1 MSNNIQEKKEKLIND
16 IFNMYDIENSGKIN
30 SGDVRSL
37 LINMGYKPSN
47 EDIIEF
53 LKLADKSNS
62 GVILKENFI
71 KAVHEKYTIP
81 QNQLNEI
88 KEAFKTF
95 DMDKDGKISFKE
107 LRNILKYFG
116 ENINNDE
123 EINKIMKFINVDENG
138 LIDINDFIEK
148 WKF

>member
-1 MSNNIQEKKEKLIND
+1 MSKIQEKKEKLIND

-37 LINMGYKPSN
+37 LLNMGYNPSN

-53 LKLADKSNS
+53 LKLADKTNT
-62 GVILKENFI
+62 GVVSKENFI
-71 KAVHEKYTIP
+71 KALHEKYTIP
-81 QNQLNEI
+81 QNHLEEI

-95 DMDKDGKISFKE
+95 DMDNDGKISFKDF
-107 LRNILKYFG
+107 RNILNHFG
-116 ENINNDE
+116 ENINDDE
-123 EINKIMKFINVDENG
+123 IDKIFKFIDADNNG
-138 LIDINDFIEK
+138 LIDFNDFVEN

>member
-16 IFNMYDIENSGKIN
+16 IFNMYDIENSGNIN

-37 LINMGYKPSN
+37 LLNMGYKPSN

-62 GVILKENFI
+62 GIISKENFI
-71 KAVHEKYTIP
+71 KAIHEKYTIP
-81 QNQLNEI
+81 LNQLDEI
-88 KEAFKTF
+88 KEAFNIF

-107 LRNILKYFG
+107 LKNILKHFG
-116 ENINNDE
+116 ENNNNDE

-138 LIDINDFIEK
+138 LIDINDFIKK

>member
-16 IFNMYDIENSGKIN
+16 IFNMYDIENSGNIN

-62 GVILKENFI
+62 GIISKENFI
-71 KAVHEKYTIP
+71 KAIHEKYTIP
-81 QNQLNEI
+81 LNQLDEI
-88 KEAFKTF
+88 KEAFNIF

-107 LRNILKYFG
+107 LKNILKHFG
-116 ENINNDE
+116 ENNNNDE

-138 LIDINDFIEK
+138 LIDINDFIKK

>member
-1 MSNNIQEKKEKLIND
+1 MSKIQEKKEKLIND

-37 LINMGYKPSN
+37 LLNMGYQPSN

-53 LKLADKSNS
+53 LRLADKTNTGFVS
-62 GVILKENFI
+62 KENFI
-71 KAVHEKYTIP
+71 KALHEKYTIP
-81 QNQLNEI
+81 KNQLEEI

-95 DMDKDGKISFKE
+95 DKDKDGKITFKE
-107 LRNILKYFG
+107 FRNILKQFG
-116 ENINNDE
+116 ENINDE
-123 EINKIMKFINVDENG
+123 EIDKIFKFIDADNNG
-138 LIDINDFIEK
+138 LIDFNDFVEN

>member
-1 MSNNIQEKKEKLIND
+1 MSKIQEKKEKLIND

-37 LINMGYKPSN
+37 LLNMGYQPSN

-53 LKLADKSNS
+53 LRLADKTNT
-62 GVILKENFI
+62 GVVSKENFI
-71 KAVHEKYTIP
+71 KALHEKYTIP
-81 QNQLNEI
+81 KNQLEEI

-95 DMDKDGKISFKE
+95 DKDKDGKITFKE
-107 LRNILKYFG
+107 FRNILKQFG
-116 ENINNDE
+116 ENINDE
-123 EINKIMKFINVDENG
+123 EIDKIFKFIDADNNG
-138 LIDINDFIEK
+138 LIDFDDFVEN

>member
-1 MSNNIQEKKEKLIND
+1 MSKIQEKKEKLIND

-37 LINMGYKPSN
+37 LLNMGYNPSN

-53 LKLADKSNS
+53 LKLADKTNT
-62 GVILKENFI
+62 GVVSKENFI
-71 KAVHEKYTIP
+71 KALHEKYTIP
-81 QNQLNEI
+81 QNHLEEI

-95 DMDKDGKISFKE
+95 DMDNDGKISFKDF
-107 LRNILKYFG
+107 RNILNHFG
-116 ENINNDE
+116 ENINDE
-123 EINKIMKFINVDENG
+123 EIDKIFKFIDADNNG
-138 LIDINDFIEK
+138 LIDFNDFVEN

>member
-1 MSNNIQEKKEKLIND
+1 MSKIQEKKEKLIND

-37 LINMGYKPSN
+37 LLNMGYQPSN

-53 LKLADKSNS
+53 LRLADKTNTGFVS
-62 GVILKENFI
+62 KENFI
-71 KAVHEKYTIP
+71 KALHEKYTIP
-81 QNQLNEI
+81 KNQLEEI

-95 DMDKDGKISFKE
+95 DKDKDGKITFKE
-107 LRNILKYFG
+107 FRNILKQFG
-116 ENINNDE
+116 ENINDE
-123 EINKIMKFINVDENG
+123 EIDKIFKFIHADNNGKIDFDDFVEN
-138 LIDINDFIEK
+138 

>member
-1 MSNNIQEKKEKLIND
+1 MSKNQEKKEKLIND

-37 LINMGYKPSN
+37 LLNMGYKPSN

-53 LKLADKSNS
+53 LKLADKTNT
-62 GVILKENFI
+62 GVVSKENFI
-71 KAVHEKYTIP
+71 KALHEKYTIP
-81 QNQLNEI
+81 QNHLEEI

-95 DMDKDGKISFKE
+95 DMDNDGKISFKDF
-107 LRNILKYFG
+107 RNILNHFG
-116 ENINNDE
+116 ENINDE
-123 EINKIMKFINVDENG
+123 EIDKIFKFIDADNNG
-138 LIDINDFIEK
+138 LIDFNDFVEN

>member
-16 IFNMYDIENSGKIN
+16 IFNMYDIENSGNIN

-37 LINMGYKPSN
+37 LLNMGYKPSN

-62 GVILKENFI
+62 GIISKENFI
-71 KAVHEKYTIP
+71 KAIHEKYTIP
-81 QNQLNEI
+81 LNQLDEI
-88 KEAFKTF
+88 KEAFNIF

-107 LRNILKYFG
+107 LKNILKHFG
-116 ENINNDE
+116 ENNNNDE

>member
-1 MSNNIQEKKEKLIND
+1 MSKIQEKKEKLIND

-37 LINMGYKPSN
+37 LLNMGYKPSN

-53 LKLADKSNS
+53 LRLADKTNT
-62 GVILKENFI
+62 GVVSKENFI
-71 KAVHEKYTIP
+71 NALHKKYTIP
-81 QNQLNEI
+81 QNQLEEI

-95 DMDKDGKISFKE
+95 DKDKDGKITFKE
-107 LRNILKYFG
+107 FRNILKQFG
-116 ENINNDE
+116 ENINDE
-123 EINKIMKFINVDENG
+123 EIDKIFKFIDADNNG
-138 LIDINDFIEK
+138 LIDFNDFVEN

>member
-1 MSNNIQEKKEKLIND
+1 MSKIQEKKEKLIND

-37 LINMGYKPSN
+37 LLNMGYKPSN

-53 LKLADKSNS
+53 LRLADKTNTGIVS
-62 GVILKENFI
+62 KENFI
-71 KAVHEKYTIP
+71 KALHEKYTIP
-81 QNQLNEI
+81 QIQLEEI

-95 DMDKDGKISFKE
+95 DKDKDGKITFKE
-107 LRNILKYFG
+107 FRNILKQFG
-116 ENINNDE
+116 ENINDE
-123 EINKIMKFINVDENG
+123 EIDKIFKFIDADNNG
-138 LIDINDFIEK
+138 LIDFDDFVEN

>member
-1 MSNNIQEKKEKLIND
+1 MSKIQEKKEKLIND

-37 LINMGYKPSN
+37 LLNMGYQPSN

-53 LKLADKSNS
+53 LRLADKTNTGFVS
-62 GVILKENFI
+62 KENFI
-71 KAVHEKYTIP
+71 KALHEKYTIP
-81 QNQLNEI
+81 KNQLEEI

-95 DMDKDGKISFKE
+95 DKDKDGKITFKE
-107 LRNILKYFG
+107 FRNILKQFG
-116 ENINNDE
+116 ENINDE
-123 EINKIMKFINVDENG
+123 EIDKIFKFIDADNNG
-138 LIDINDFIEK
+138 LIDFDDFVEN